1 MRFTNVTKK
10 TIPRWNAAAANL
22 VKAHLKLRG
31 ITYARLSDKLKAID
45 VFESDRGIANKLS
58 RGGFPFTFYLQCMKA
73 LGHSA
78 VTIDLTKLDIDTES
92 KVLVVP
98 PDVQS
103 PAPRPEEPPSAQS
116 LTQPQEK
123 PAAES

>member
-10 TIPRWNAAAANL
+10 SIPRWNAAAANL

-31 ITYARLSDKLKAID
+31 VTYAGLSDKLKAID
-45 VFESDRGIANKLS
+45 VLESDRGIANKLS

-73 LGHSA
+73 LGQSS
-78 VTIDLTKLDIDTES
+78 VTINLTELGVNTES

-98 PDVQS
+98 PDV
-103 PAPRPEEPPSAQS
+103 PPSAVPPETPSDAQS
-116 LTQPQEK
+116 STEPPET
-123 PAAES
+123 PPVES